1 MTSLGAVIL
10 AAGQGQRMHSDT
22 PKVLHKL
29 AGMSM
34 LDYVFKSVLELKLD
48 YLALVVNPSIR
59 PHLFDQFEILTTTE
73 GEKKGFELLEQS
85 SPTGTADAV
94 KIAEMFF
101 KDRVDHL
108 LVIGSDCPLITSNS
122 LQQLIDFHINE
133 DNRISLLSSSSCSSD
148 DMGAISRDS
157 NGVINSVKERKHSSG
172 SDHNEVPPELNA
184 GIYCFNNL
192 WLWDQL
198 KTIKR
203 ASTGEFHLPDL
214 IATAYAQK
222 QPARSF
228 EPSDPMEIFGVNT
241 MGQLAQA
248 ESLIYQRHN
257 QALMDKGVR
266 IHDPASVFID
276 STAEI
281 SSSAEIKSN
290 TIIEGLSHV
299 GSKTVIGP
307 NSNIADSAIGEE
319 SCFENSSC
327 VDVIIGKNV
336 SVGPYCHL
344 RPGTDVEDD
353 VVIGTG
359 AEIKNSEIGKRSRIH
374 HFSYI
379 GDCEIGSDVNVGAG
393 TVTCNYDGKEKHKTV
408 IRDGAFIGSGSMLV
422 APVVIGRK
430 ATIGAGSVVVKDVPE
445 ETLVYGV
452 PAAIHKEKP
461 TNSPDGDHNA

>member
-10 AAGQGQRMHSDT
+10 AAGQGYRMHSDT

-34 LDYVFKSVLELKLD
+34 LDYVLNSVLSIGPD
-48 YLALVVNPSIR
+48 HTAVVVNSAIQPYLCGHI
-59 PHLFDQFEILTTTE
+59 DGEI
-73 GEKKGFELLEQS
+73 GLLEQT

-94 KIAEMFF
+94 KIAEIFF
-101 KDRVDHL
+101 KDQVDHL

-122 LQQLIDFHINE
+122 LQQLIDFHISE
-133 DNRISLLSSSSCSSD
+133 DTCISLLSSSLCSSD
-148 DMGAISRDS
+148 DMGSINRDA
-157 NGVINSVKERKHSSG
+157 NGVITSVKERKYSS
-172 SDHNEVPPELNA
+172 SEAAHNTVSPELNS
-184 GIYCFNNL
+184 GIYCFNSL

-203 ASTGEFHLPDL
+203 ASSGEFHLPDL

-222 QPARSF
+222 RPARSV
-228 EPSDPMEIFGVNT
+228 EPSDPVEIFGVNT

-276 STAEI
+276 SIAVI
-281 SSSAEIKSN
+281 SNSAEVRSN
-290 TIIEGLSHV
+290 TIIKGTTCV
-299 GSKTVIGP
+299 GPKTILGP
-307 NSNIADSAIGEE
+307 NSNISDSSIGEE

-327 VDVIIGKNV
+327 VSTTIGKNV
-336 SVGPYCHL
+336 AVGPYCHL
-344 RPGTDVEDD
+344 RSGTEVGDD
-353 VVIGTG
+353 AVIGTG
-359 AEIKNSEIGKRSRIH
+359 VEIKNSQIGKRSRIH

-408 IRDGAFIGSGSMLV
+408 IKDGAFIGSGSMLV
-422 APVVIGRK
+422 APVVIGRM
-430 ATIGAGSVVVKDVPE
+430 ATTGAGSVVVKDVPE
-445 ETLVYGV
+445 KTLVYGV
-452 PAAIHKEKP
+452 PASDHKQNP
-461 TNSPDGDHNA
+461 TNSHDGDDYA

>member
-10 AAGQGQRMHSDT
+10 AAGQGQRMHSGT

-34 LDYVFKSVLELKLD
+34 LDYVLKSVLKLKPGHAAIVL
-48 YLALVVNPSIR
+48 NPSIR
-59 PHLFDQFEILTTTE
+59 PHLSGYIDKNIR
-73 GEKKGFELLEQS
+73 LLEQS

-133 DNRISLLSSSSCSSD
+133 DNCISLLSSSSCSSD
-148 DMGAISRDS
+148 DMGAITRDS
-157 NGVINSVKERKHSSG
+157 NGVITSVKERKDSSG
-172 SDHNEVPPELNA
+172 SNHNEDSPELNA

-222 QPARSF
+222 QPARSV
-228 EPSDPMEIFGVNT
+228 EPRDPMEIFGVNT

-248 ESLIYQRHN
+248 ESLIFQRHN

-276 STAEI
+276 STAVI
-281 SSSAEIKSN
+281 SDSAEIKSN
-290 TIIEGLSHV
+290 TIIEGESYV
-299 GSKTVIGP
+299 GTKVIVGP
-307 NSNIADSAIGEE
+307 NSNIADSSIGEE
-319 SCFENSSC
+319 SRFESSSC
-327 VDVIIGKNV
+327 VWAIIGKNV
-336 SVGPYCHL
+336 SVGPYSHL
-344 RPGTDVEDD
+344 RSGTVVGDD

-359 AEIKNSEIGKRSRIH
+359 AEIKNSQIGKRSRIH

-379 GDCEIGSDVNVGAG
+379 GDSEIGSDVNVGAG

-422 APVVIGRK
+422 APVVIGRM
-430 ATIGAGSVVVKDVPE
+430 ATTGAGSVVVKDVPE
-445 ETLVYGV
+445 KTLVYGV
-452 PAAIHKEKP
+452 PAAIHKEKL